1 MKKSN
6 PFHSIKLSLKK
17 LMKQYDHDRQ
27 VRIML
32 ANIIDN
38 LEDVQETI
46 TIKQKRD
53 TEKNELTTSVLSTKK
68 IDFYVGKV

>member
-1 MKKSN
+1 MKKNN
-6 PFHSIKLSLKK
+6 PFRSIKLSLKK

-32 ANIIDN
+32 ADIIDN
-38 LEDVQETI
+38 LEDVQEVI

-68 IDFYVGKV
+68 IDLYVGKV